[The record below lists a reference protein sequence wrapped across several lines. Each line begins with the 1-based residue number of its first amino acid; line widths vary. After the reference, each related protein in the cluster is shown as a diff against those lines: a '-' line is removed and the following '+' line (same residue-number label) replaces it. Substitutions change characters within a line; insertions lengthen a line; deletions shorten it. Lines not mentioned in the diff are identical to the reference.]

1 MVGVVG
7 CNDSSV
13 EIDSCFN
20 KWIVESIGQ
29 NEYGNSNVGGII
41 GLNLSTVSNCYNV
54 GTIKGAHSNV
64 GGIVGLNRRIL
75 ENSYNIGNVSGP
87 VDTTGSIVG
96 NNDEF
101 YNEEANVTYIGKA
114 NNCYSLDGVAN
125 NLYGANNSIIGSECS
140 FKTSDELKGLSNV
153 SGNKFKEDAEGIND
167 GYPILYWQ

>member
-7 CNDSSV
+7 YNDSSV

-20 KWIVESIGQ
+20 KGIVESIGQ

-41 GLNLSTVSNCYNV
+41 ALNIATVSSCYNA
-54 GTIKGAHSNV
+54 GTIKGAYSNV
-64 GGIVGLNRRIL
+64 GGIAGLNRGIL
-75 ENSYNIGNVSGP
+75 ENSYNIGNISGP
-87 VDTTGSIVG
+87 LDTTGAIVG

-101 YNEEANVTYIGKA
+101 YYAMVTYVGKI
-114 NNCYSLDGVAN
+114 NNCYSLEGVAT
-125 NLYGANNSIIGSECS
+125 NLYGVNEATMGSECS

-153 SGNKFKEDAEGIND
+153 LGNKFKEDAEGIND